1 MLSSKSIIAS
11 LLSLPIWMGVTGC
24 AESGHEASKPE
35 SENPPLADFSDAARE
50 LVEASPEGIAIGEV
64 HGQIASIMLLEAVT
78 EAALETYPTVL
89 VLHEFTPGEAGLDI
103 TATPKDSF
111 QTYDITD
118 ISLPLWT
125 SNIDKRATWELH
137 AFFEKIAEMPNVS
150 LSYLWDPR
158 LNPPPNKLKAHG
170 MAVRW
175 KIAREARPDAYIVAL
190 AGNYHTSSSERYS
203 LEETNSLC
211 RYADEVFNMKLT
223 CVAVDNLV
231 SADENCLPN
240 QKAVVLKGEDVF
252 ENWDYVI
259 RRPDRCTVQAQ
270 WVNEAVK

>member
-35 SENPPLADFSDAARE
+35 SENPRE

-89 VLHEFTPGEAGLDI
+89 VLHEFTPGEA
-103 TATPKDSF
+103 
-111 QTYDITD
+111 
-118 ISLPLWT
+118 
-125 SNIDKRATWELH
+125 DKRATWELH

-170 MAVRW
+170 MAPTAFAVMR
-175 KIAREARPDAYIVAL
+175 
-190 AGNYHTSSSERYS
+190 
-203 LEETNSLC
+203 
-211 RYADEVFNMKLT
+211 MKFL
-223 CVAVDNLV
+223 
-231 SADENCLPN
+231 
-240 QKAVVLKGEDVF
+240 
-252 ENWDYVI
+252 I
-259 RRPDRCTVQAQ
+259 
-270 WVNEAVK
+270 

>member
-11 LLSLPIWMGVTGC
+11 LLFLPIWMGVTGC
-24 AESGHEASKPE
+24 VESGHEVSKPE

-64 HGQIASIMLLEAVT
+64 HGQIAGIMLLEAVT
-78 EAALETYPTVL
+78 EAALETYPIVL

-125 SNIDKRATWELH
+125 SNMDKRATWELH

-211 RYADEVFNMKLT
+211 RYADEVFNMKLI

-231 SADENCLPN
+231 SANENCLPN
-240 QKAVVLKGEDVF
+240 QKAVVLKGEDIF